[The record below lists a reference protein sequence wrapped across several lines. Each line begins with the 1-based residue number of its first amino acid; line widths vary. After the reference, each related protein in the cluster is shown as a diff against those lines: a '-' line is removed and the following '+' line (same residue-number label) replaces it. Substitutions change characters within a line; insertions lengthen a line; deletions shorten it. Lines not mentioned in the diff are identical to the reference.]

1 MRWEY
6 TEQGWTI
13 GEGSLVIIGDED
25 IILTPQQ
32 VPSKFI
38 IMSPQLTSE
47 GVGSQICFD
56 GCEDTEVLGS
66 F

>member
-1 MRWEY
+1 M
-6 TEQGWTI
+6 
-13 GEGSLVIIGDED
+13 VIIGDED

-56 GCEDTEVLGS
+56 SCEDTEVLGS